1 MLSVQIWV
9 KCCKHTNI
17 NETSDLQ
24 SVFIPMLSA
33 CETLNQRNRFCT
45 FFI

>member
-9 KCCKHTNI
+9 NCCKHTNI
-17 NETSDLQ
+17 NETSVLK

-33 CETLNQRNRFCT
+33 CETLKQ
-45 FFI
+45 